1 MPKRILLVGLTLAAL
16 FAGAFAMAQTLED
29 RRTALQALNGR
40 EASLA
45 VRSGENRNRLA
56 HLLGALQLF
65 SRDAPPALL
74 VSPGDAKNAVRA
86 MILAR
91 AIEPQL
97 EARARDL
104 ARQTQALALVRRQ
117 AAQASGDLFAAD
129 SAQQDREGRLQGL
142 ARDAAEMAPPE
153 MRQAAGGLDSQPA
166 PAHLLR
172 PVSGPVITRYGGKL
186 AGGERAEGLAF
197 RTEAGAT
204 VAAPAAGVVAYAG
217 PLNGWGQV
225 VILRAS
231 GGCHMVLSGLE
242 SVVVT
247 TGQLVAAGAPLG
259 SMPANGRAPAQLYF
273 EVRLAGGTV
282 DPARLLNATPASQR

>member
-1 MPKRILLVGLTLAAL
+1 MPRPLLLAGLTIAAL
-16 FAGAFAMAQTLED
+16 SAGAIAMAQSLED

-45 VRSGENRNRLA
+45 VRSGDNRNRLA

-104 ARQTQALALVRRQ
+104 ARQTQALALVRRP

-129 SAQQDREGRLQGL
+129 SAAQDRQGRLQGL
-142 ARDAAEMAPPE
+142 SQDAADLAPPE
-153 MRQAAGGLDSQPA
+153 VRQAASGLDAQPA
-166 PAHLLR
+166 PAHLWR
-172 PVSGPVITRYGGKL
+172 PVSGTVITRFGGKL
-186 AGGERAEGLAF
+186 VTGERAEGLAF
-197 RTEAGAT
+197 RTAPGASVT
-204 VAAPAAGVVAYAG
+204 APAAGVIAYAG

-225 VILRAS
+225 VILRAG

-242 SVVVT
+242 SVLVT
-247 TGQLVAAGAPLG
+247 AGQSVAAGAPLG

-273 EVRLAGGTV
+273 EVRLAGGPI
-282 DPARLLNATPASQR
+282 DPARLLNATPARQR